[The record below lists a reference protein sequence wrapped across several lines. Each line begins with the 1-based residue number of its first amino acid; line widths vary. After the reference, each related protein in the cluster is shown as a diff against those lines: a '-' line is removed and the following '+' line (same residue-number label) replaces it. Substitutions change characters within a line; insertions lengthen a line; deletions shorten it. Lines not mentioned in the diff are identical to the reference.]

1 MNLVEAYNS
10 IEVPNTGNRNLF
22 NAITLSDFPFVKIA
36 VNNEGLPVI
45 LISSIADVSY
55 ITQKNIR
62 LKYLE
67 LTHNLECKVSENDKG
82 LFQNFTVIIFKSNQ
96 EYLQRYFLGIAETL
110 IKSLSAKPTQQEVLQ
125 IFKNFVEIFR
135 TLSDIPTKTLQ
146 GLWAELFVI
155 ATSKEPSKLLNYWHV
170 NPEEKFDFNAD
181 REKLEVK
188 SSSTLER
195 IHTFSSEQLNPPL
208 DTQVLIA
215 SLFVKQSTHGQS
227 ISQLVSSIQQKVG
240 DNSLI
245 EKLFTIVSKTLG
257 NTVEQ
262 SIKIKFDFHIA
273 KNSLRFYRYQDIQ
286 KIEKINIPNKV
297 SEVRYKSD
305 LSEVK
310 SIILNREISTTPLF
324 NSLQYGSNN

>member
-10 IEVPNTGNRNLF
+10 LEAPDTGNRNLF
-22 NAITLSDFPFVKIA
+22 NAITLTDFPFVKIA
-36 VNNEGLPVI
+36 TNNEGLPVI
-45 LISSIADVSY
+45 LISSVADATY

-67 LTHNLECKVSENDKG
+67 LTHNLECKVSENNNT

-96 EYLQRYFLGIAETL
+96 EFLQRYFLGIAETL

-170 NPEEKFDFNAD
+170 IPEEKFDFNAD
-181 REKLEVK
+181 TEKLEVK

-195 IHTFSSEQLNPPL
+195 IHTFSSEQLNPPI
-208 DTQVLIA
+208 DKQVLIA

-262 SIKIKFDFHIA
+262 SIKIKFDFDIA
-273 KNSLRFYRYQDIQ
+273 KNSLRFYRHQDIH
-286 KIEKINIPNKV
+286 KIEKVHIPNKV

-305 LSEVK
+305 LTDLVPLEIASLEA
-310 SIILNREISTTPLF
+310 NRELF
-324 NSLQYGSNN
+324 RGI